1 MMPLSAEVAAIVLAG
16 GQARRFGSDKL
27 AADVDGRSLL
37 EIALDGLPDD
47 WRVAV
52 VGPRRRLLR
61 EVAFLRE
68 DPPGGG
74 PAAGLITG
82 LIWALATGVES
93 ITTLPGDA
101 TGGGRA
107 AVLLR
112 AALAG
117 QEPDAVVGVDGS
129 GRDQVLQ
136 LALRPSAARLLVELA
151 GPERGHDQSVRRLV
165 TRLSPTR
172 LALPDDLCAD
182 IDTVDQLRHFRNLGR
197 T

>member
-1 MMPLSAEVAAIVLAG
+1 MLEV
-16 GQARRFGSDKL
+16 
-27 AADVDGRSLL
+27 
-37 EIALDGLPDD
+37 ALDGLPDD

-52 VGPRRRLLR
+52 VGPRRQVVR

-93 ITTLPGDA
+93 IVTLPGDA

-112 AALAG
+112 AELAG
-117 QEPDAVVGVDGS
+117 QERRCR
-129 GRDQVLQ
+129 GRG
-136 LALRPSAARLLVELA
+136 RRI
-151 GPERGHDQSVRRLV
+151 GP
-165 TRLSPTR
+165 
-172 LALPDDLCAD
+172 
-182 IDTVDQLRHFRNLGR
+182 
-197 T
+197 